1 MVLPVS
7 VAEETAPIRPLR
19 KNRDFTLLWTG
30 AGISLLGGRVA
41 AVAYPLLMI
50 WQNGSTIGAGMVAFA
65 ALLPVLVCQLPAG
78 VVVDRWDRR
87 RTMILCDLA
96 GFVTMGSVGLALVLG
111 HLWLPHLMLAAFV
124 EGTAAIVYR
133 LSERAAV
140 RNVVHP
146 DHLLGALSRNEARG
160 RAAGLLGQP
169 LGSALFTLVRWAP
182 FVFTA
187 LGHVVALGTL
197 LLIRKDFQEDRPTT
211 RRSLRAELAEGF
223 TWLLA
228 QRFLRT
234 ALGLVAVTNML
245 FQVLSLSLVV
255 IIQRSGGSPVLI
267 GVIGA
272 VSGVGGVLGALCGSW
287 FAKRVRVSTIVLA
300 TFAVWTV
307 CMPTVALTVH
317 PILLG
322 GLFAGM
328 TFAGAL
334 MNVTAGVYQ
343 VRVTPDEVQGRVGS
357 VAMLL
362 SSGAS
367 SLGALAAGFLL
378 DVYGPK
384 GTVLGVGVVML
395 ATTVVAALL
404 PAMRGGTELAGN
416 SRGSDEI

>member
-1 MVLPVS
+1 VVLPVS
-7 VAEETAPIRPLR
+7 VVESSAPAPPLR

-41 AVAYPLLMI
+41 AIAYPLLMV
-50 WQNGSTIGAGMVAFA
+50 WHNGSTVGAGMVAFA

-87 RTMILCDLA
+87 RTMILCDLV
-96 GFVTMGSVGLALVLG
+96 GFVTMGSVGLALIAG
-111 HLWLPHLMLAAFV
+111 HLWLPHLMVAAFV

-146 DHLLGALSRNEARG
+146 DHLLGAMSRNEARG

-169 LGSALFTLVRWAP
+169 LGSALFALVRWAP

-187 LGHVVALGTL
+187 IGHVVALGTL
-197 LLIRKDFQEDRPTT
+197 LLIRKDFQEDRPAT
-211 RRSLRAELAEGF
+211 RRRLRAELAEGF
-223 TWLLA
+223 TWIMA
-228 QRFLRT
+228 QRFLRA
-234 ALGLVAVTNML
+234 ALALIAVTNML
-245 FQVLSLSLVV
+245 FQILSLSLVV
-255 IIQRSGGSPVLI
+255 IIARSGGSPVLI

-287 FAKRVRVSTIVLA
+287 FVKRVRVSAIVLA
-300 TFAVWTV
+300 TFGVWAV
-307 CMPTVALTVH
+307 CMPMVALTAH
-317 PILLG
+317 PVLLG

-362 SSGAS
+362 GSGAN

-378 DVYGPK
+378 DNYGPRW
-384 GTVLGVGVVML
+384 TVLGVGAVML
-395 ATTVVAALL
+395 ATTVAAVLS
-404 PAMRGGTELAGN
+404 PAMRGANELAGN
-416 SRGSDEI
+416 SAGTEEI

>member
-1 MVLPVS
+1 MS
-7 VAEETAPIRPLR
+7 IAESSAPAPPLR

-41 AVAYPLLMI
+41 AVAYPLLMV
-50 WQNGSTIGAGMVAFA
+50 WHNGSTVGAGMVAFA

-96 GFVTMGSVGLALVLG
+96 GFVTMGSVGLALITG
-111 HLWLPHLMLAAFV
+111 QLWLPHLMVAAFV

-140 RNVVHP
+140 RNVVHQ
-146 DHLLGALSRNEARG
+146 DHLLGAMTRNEARG

-169 LGSALFTLVRWAP
+169 LGSALFALVRWAP

-187 LGHVVALGTL
+187 VGHVVALGTL
-197 LLIRKDFQEDRPTT
+197 LLIRKDFQEERPAT
-211 RRSLRAELAEGF
+211 RRRLRAELAEGF
-223 TWLLA
+223 TWLVA

-234 ALGLVAVTNML
+234 ALVLIAVTNML
-245 FQVLSLSLVV
+245 FQILSLSLVV

-287 FAKRVRVSTIVLA
+287 FVKRVRVSTIVLA
-300 TFAVWTV
+300 TFGVWTV
-307 CMPTVALTVH
+307 CMPMIALTAH

-343 VRVTPDEVQGRVGS
+343 VRVTPDEIQGRVGS
-357 VAMLL
+357 AAMLL

-378 DVYGPK
+378 ESHGPTW
-384 GTVLGVGVVML
+384 TVLGVGAVML
-395 ATTVVAALL
+395 ATTVIAVLL
-404 PAMRGGTELAGN
+404 PGMRDANELAGN
-416 SRGSDEI
+416 SPGTEEI

>member
-1 MVLPVS
+1 VVLPVS
-7 VAEETAPIRPLR
+7 VVESSAPAPPLR

-41 AVAYPLLMI
+41 AIAYPLLMV
-50 WQNGSTIGAGMVAFA
+50 WHNGSTVGAGMVAFA

-87 RTMILCDLA
+87 RTMILCDLV
-96 GFVTMGSVGLALVLG
+96 GFVTMGSVGLALIAG
-111 HLWLPHLMLAAFV
+111 QLWLPHLMVAAFV

-146 DHLLGALSRNEARG
+146 DHLLGAMSRNEARG

-169 LGSALFTLVRWAP
+169 LGSALFALVRWAP

-187 LGHVVALGTL
+187 IGHVVALGTL
-197 LLIRKDFQEDRPTT
+197 LLIRKDFQEDRPAT
-211 RRSLRAELAEGF
+211 RRRLRAELAEGF
-223 TWLLA
+223 TWIMA
-228 QRFLRT
+228 QRFLRA
-234 ALGLVAVTNML
+234 ALALIAVTNML
-245 FQVLSLSLVV
+245 FQILSLSLVV
-255 IIQRSGGSPVLI
+255 IIARSGGSPVLI

-287 FAKRVRVSTIVLA
+287 FVKRVRVSAIVLA
-300 TFAVWTV
+300 TFGVWAV
-307 CMPTVALTVH
+307 CMPMVALTAH
-317 PILLG
+317 PVLLG

-362 SSGAS
+362 GSGAN

-378 DVYGPK
+378 DNYGPRW
-384 GTVLGVGVVML
+384 TVLGVGAVML
-395 ATTVVAALL
+395 ATTVAAVLS
-404 PAMRGGTELAGN
+404 PAMRGANELAGN
-416 SRGSDEI
+416 SAGTEEI